1 MVGDADAIENPALL
15 IPATL
20 PPHATTLP
28 PEKAKAQATATPQ
41 KAKAK
46 AKTVPLRLAP
56 MVLANPN

>member
-1 MVGDADAIENPALL
+1 MVEDADAIENPALL

-28 PEKAKAQATATPQ
+28 PERAKAQATATPQ

-46 AKTVPLRLAP
+46 TVPLRLATL
-56 MVLANPN
+56 VLANPN